1 MSTAKI
7 FNRYQMVANREI
19 KFSSIN
25 KLASGLTVLWE
36 REVPMK
42 NMHWE
47 ANKNPNFLMLELA
60 SRSQILPMAI
70 VVLSLG
76 RGKGT

>member
-1 MSTAKI
+1 
-7 FNRYQMVANREI
+7 MVANREI
-19 KFSSIN
+19 KFSGIN

-36 REVPMK
+36 REVPME

-60 SRSQILPMAI
+60 SHS
-70 VVLSLG
+70 LSGSSNGHGGSFTWSRQRHLG
-76 RGKGT
+76 CIENCVF